1 MKVNFNLTDLK
12 IVKYQPCEKCIFDK
26 MLNNYY
32 CGALPR
38 ICLTDSQVYTPTINL
53 SDIFR
58 L

>member
-1 MKVNFNLTDLK
+1 MKVNFNLTDLY
-12 IVKYQPCEKCIFDK
+12 IVKYQPCEKCIFNK
-26 MLNNYY
+26 ILNNY

-38 ICLTDSQVYTPTINL
+38 TCLTDSQVYMPTINL